1 MPYQFAVSAETCT
14 ALLII
19 NSAIRQ
25 QTGTAGGFRASEG
38 VRIIYDNTSYRLYK
52 DIHVVIH
59 SYLYDMISPWYELGT
74 KTGKITKKRTKMK
87 NPVLA

>member
-25 QTGTAGGFRASEG
+25 QTETAGGFRASEG

-52 DIHVVIH
+52 DLHVVIH
-59 SYLYDMISPWYELGT
+59 SYLYDMISSWYERDT